1 MSFVLALLVCG
12 CGTSWAS
19 KKPKPIYQ
27 DGVLKGFRME
37 QQGTHC
43 STDGNTNG
51 TVMAHT
57 DDDGN
62 TNGMVNANTSS
73 STSCGSNA
81 FAFYT
86 VVVGD
91 HTFVLSPIP
100 KPLGVFGAYKYA
112 FGGGVG
118 KNSVLYGLLPGTP
131 IQMVNKD
138 GNIYIKVGNRES
150 EYTIVS
156 MQ

>member
-1 MSFVLALLVCG
+1 MALLDSSCS
-12 CGTSWAS
+12 TAWAA

-43 STDGNTNG
+43 STNGNTSGTVNAHTYDDGSTNG
-51 TVMAHT
+51 T
-57 DDDGN
+57 
-62 TNGMVNANTSS
+62 VNANTSS
-73 STSCGSNA
+73 TTSCGPSA

-86 VVVGD
+86 VIVGE
-91 HTFVLSPIP
+91 HTYVLLPIP
-100 KPLGVFGAYKYA
+100 KPIGVFGAYKYA

-138 GNIYIKVGNRES
+138 GNVYIKVGNRES
-150 EYTIVS
+150 EYTIVA